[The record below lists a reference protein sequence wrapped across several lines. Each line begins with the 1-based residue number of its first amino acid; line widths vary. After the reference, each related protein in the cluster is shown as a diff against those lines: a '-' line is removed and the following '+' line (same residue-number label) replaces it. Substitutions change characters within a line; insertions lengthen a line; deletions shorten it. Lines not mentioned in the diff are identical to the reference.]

1 MDKNLLYSVFDSD
14 GCTTRLGDITKLKSV
29 AHSSSDGNLEKWQV
43 QQDSTGKNF
52 WLKGHSFDYTRAPL
66 FECESECITCRL
78 AKMLGFSNVVW
89 YDMDTFYYSEETIKV
104 CTIPE
109 FDEKSIYYL
118 ADLLPGIANL
128 TGFEKYKAV
137 HQLGDQLAKKI
148 QDILL
153 FDILI
158 GNSDRHL
165 HNLAVDVS
173 KNDLLLF
180 DNGASL
186 LSQVPTNRLR
196 INCISFK
203 YHPCRPFFD
212 TVGKQIKLISDC
224 RLKPVKEDDL
234 KDLVK
239 RYIVPKRFKYI
250 WPYLRG
256 NFREV
261 EKYFGASL
269 LL

>member
-1 MDKNLLYSVFDSD
+1 MEKNLLYSVFGSD
-14 GCTTRLGDITKLKSV
+14 GCTTTLGDITVLKSV

-66 FECESECITCRL
+66 FECESECIACRL
-78 AKMLGFSNVVW
+78 AKMLGFSNIVW
-89 YDMDTFYYSEETIKV
+89 YEMDTFYFSGKPIKV
-104 CTIPE
+104 CTSPE
-109 FDEKSIYYL
+109 FNESDIYYL

-128 TGFEKYKAV
+128 TGLKKYEAV
-137 HQLGDQLAKKI
+137 HQLGNQFIEKI

-158 GNSDRHL
+158 GNNDRHL

-186 LSQVPTNRLR
+186 LSQVPTKRLNINRV
-196 INCISFK
+196 SFN

-224 RLKPVKEDDL
+224 RLRPINENDL
-234 KDLVK
+234 KDLV
-239 RYIVPKRFKYI
+239 RMYTIPKRFKYV
-250 WPYLRG
+250 WPYLKE
-256 NFREV
+256 NFKEV
-261 EKYFGASL
+261 EKYFGTSL